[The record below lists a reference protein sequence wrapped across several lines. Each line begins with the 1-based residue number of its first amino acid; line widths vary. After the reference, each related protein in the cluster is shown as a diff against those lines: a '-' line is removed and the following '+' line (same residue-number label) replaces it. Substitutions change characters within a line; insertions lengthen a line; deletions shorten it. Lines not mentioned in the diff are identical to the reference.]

1 MGQVDPKC
9 SELVEVNRY
18 VVGGIGWNLLMLAN
32 KSPANDRLPP
42 IRGLQR
48 VSCVKD
54 RCHVILVRTTKISTG
69 HRNYF

>member
-1 MGQVDPKC
+1 MGQIDPKC

-32 KSPANDRLPP
+32 DRLPP
-42 IRGLQR
+42 IKGLQV

-54 RCHVILVRTTKISTG
+54 RCHDILVRTTKISTG
-69 HRNYF
+69 HRNFF